1 MDLTP
6 IKDILNLKKEAII
19 SEAEGILADIETKWH
34 KSKKFSYNLNDGN
47 KVGVQTYDTHRKDV
61 HWCARVSLFDKID
74 PVTQKAYFQKLYD
87 FLGGSTYNLSET
99 HSEFEKKYIHEL
111 ESYRVWPHP
120 LADDQQES
128 SITYLAE
135 LIYKF
140 PFPIQKRVFHELIHV
155 SKDPVRRRLIIVSYA
170 VDPSLF
176 KDPPTN
182 FVPAQYTSIESVTFD
197 SDNNLKWQM
206 CTCSNPGGLIP
217 DWLSKISMPSAIAK
231 DVPSFLN
238 WAHSTKTDH

>member
-1 MDLTP
+1 MYFQP
-6 IKDILNLKKEAII
+6 IKDISNLKSADII
-19 SEAEGILADIETKWH
+19 LESESFIADIETKWD
-34 KSKKFSYNLNDGN
+34 KSKTFSYNLNDGN
-47 KVGVQTYDTHRKDV
+47 RVCVQTYNTHRRNV

-74 PVTQKAYFQKLYD
+74 PFIQEAYFQKLYD
-87 FLGGSTYNLSET
+87 FLGGSTQDLSQT

-111 ESYRVWPHP
+111 ESYRLWPHP
-120 LADDQQES
+120 LEDDKLES

-140 PFPIQKRVFHELIHV
+140 PFPIQKRMFHELIHV
-155 SKDPVRRRLIIVSYA
+155 SKDPVRRRLIIVSYP

-176 KDPPTN
+176 KDPSTTL
-182 FVPAQYTSIESVTFD
+182 VPAQYTSIESVTFD
-197 SDNNLKWQM
+197 SGGRLKWQM

-217 DWLSKISMPSAIAK
+217 DWLSRVSMPSAIAK

-238 WAHSTKTDH
+238 WAHSIKTDR